1 MLNKFWENEKNYAEN
16 HKVEMLRVVPQ
27 SSPNFNIYIL
37 RQNIDNINEMTD
49 GELRMFIARSFK
61 SILKNLFESP
71 SESQKYVKTFQNRR
85 FLEAMIDVVSS
96 IGYIDKIDIIRCNT
110 ICYHYIILPEQW
122 IDNLTGNVIN
132 KDHVVMNRMIELC
145 SIINR
150 DKLPRLLGL
159 GLSSKLTNI
168 LVIARN
174 SDLDLRVCVER
185 VNFILLRQSKDIMT
199 EEMLENI
206 YMILYDIYSEF
217 DRVFT
222 YVMFDCVTNANDNN
236 IDDIE
241 IISSTLNLA
250 ILNIM
255 QKHLDTKIIRAV
267 LINYAEA
274 KNIVYPNKPVRFS
287 LSNLSGDY
295 DRIND
300 VINELAYDYQI
311 YIP

>member
-1 MLNKFWENEKNYAEN
+1 MLDKFWENEKKYAEE
-16 HKVEMLRVVPQ
+16 HKVEMVRVVPHN
-27 SSPNFNIYIL
+27 SPNFNISIL
-37 RQNIDNINEMTD
+37 RQNIDNINEMSD
-49 GELRMFIARSFK
+49 GELRRFIARSFK

-71 SESQKYVKTFQNRR
+71 SESQKYIKTFQNMR

-110 ICYHYIILPEQW
+110 ICYHYMILPEQW
-122 IDNLTGNVIN
+122 IDNMTGHTIY
-132 KDHVVMNRMIELC
+132 KDHAVMNRMIELC

-168 LVIARN
+168 LAIARN
-174 SDLDLRVCVER
+174 SDIDLRVCVER
-185 VNFILLRQSKDIMT
+185 VNFILVRQPKSIMT
-199 EEMLENI
+199 EEMLEDI
-206 YMILYDIYSEF
+206 YMILYDIYNEF

-222 YVMFDCVTNANDNN
+222 YVMFDCVSDANDRN
-236 IDDIE
+236 IEDIE
-241 IISSTLNLA
+241 TISSTLNLA

-255 QKHLDTKIIRAV
+255 QKHLDSKIIRAI
-267 LINYAEA
+267 LMNYAEA

-295 DRIND
+295 DRINEI
-300 VINELAYDYQI
+300 VHELAYNHQI
-311 YIP
+311 YVP